1 MLLNAPVP
9 SLNLPIGSSRSGL
22 SLVRTMARCCMA
34 TISVRWRVLRFIDS
48 LPDKLAHLKTEHGM
62 AVDSVLERQLLS
74 INNARNCLVH
84 RRGIISQRDLNSDD
98 TMRVEW
104 RKLHI
109 FLQNQDGEHDLV
121 IGQIVE
127 KESAICLR
135 VKDEQKRSVSGSASC
150 SLHKS
155 LLTSHGAVRIR
166 QRPCKTGVVSKPRQG
181 TGSAGGHS
189 GIARR

>member
-1 MLLNAPVP
+1 MSNGLRDAVERA
-9 SLNLPIGSSRSGL
+9 SSFIES
-22 SLVRTMARCCMA
+22 AH
-34 TISVRWRVLRFIDS
+34 RVLSIWALTSANNGKVLYGDYQREMEGAFIDS

-121 IGQIVE
+121 IGQIARRRVPFV
-127 KESAICLR
+127 CVLR
-135 VKDEQKRSVSGSASC
+135 TSRSVPSR
-150 SLHKS
+150 
-155 LLTSHGAVRIR
+155 GARHVHCTRV
-166 QRPCKTGVVSKPRQG
+166 C
-181 TGSAGGHS
+181 
-189 GIARR
+189 